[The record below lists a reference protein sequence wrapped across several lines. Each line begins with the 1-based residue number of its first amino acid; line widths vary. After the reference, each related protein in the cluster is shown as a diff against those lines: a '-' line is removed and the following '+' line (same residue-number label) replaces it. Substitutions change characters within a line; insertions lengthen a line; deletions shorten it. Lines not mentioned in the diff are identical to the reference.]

1 MKTTAAVLV
10 ETGSPLVL
18 AELDIPPLKSGQSLV
33 QIDYSGVCHTQ
44 VLECRGYRG
53 EDRYLPHCLGHEAGG
68 IVLETGEGVSK
79 VKPGDRVILS
89 WIKGI
94 GKDVPGSVYQ
104 WDGRDVNA
112 GGITTFS
119 RHAVISENRLTLMP
133 DFLSMK
139 EAALLGCAVPTGV
152 GAVLNTARARP
163 GQSAALFGLG
173 GVGLCAASA
182 AAMSG
187 CHPIIAVD
195 ILADKL
201 SLAQALGA
209 TQIVDASK
217 TNPVDEILSI
227 CPGGV
232 DLTFEATGRPE
243 VMVQALR
250 CVRNQGGKAV
260 VIGNAPYGEKITF
273 DPREL
278 NNGKQLL
285 GTWGGDSVP
294 DRDYP
299 RYAKLIQAGKLNIEP
314 LISRS
319 YSLHEINQALD
330 DLETGLVARPMI
342 DMTGA

>member
-1 MKTTAAVLV
+1 M
-10 ETGSPLVL
+10 
-18 AELDIPPLKSGQSLV
+18 
-33 QIDYSGVCHTQ
+33 
-44 VLECRGYRG
+44 
-53 EDRYLPHCLGHEAGG
+53 
-68 IVLETGEGVSK
+68 
-79 VKPGDRVILS
+79 
-89 WIKGI
+89 
-94 GKDVPGSVYQ
+94 
-104 WDGRDVNA
+104 
-112 GGITTFS
+112 
-119 RHAVISENRLTLMP
+119 
-133 DFLSMK
+133 
-139 EAALLGCAVPTGV
+139 
-152 GAVLNTARARP
+152 
-163 GQSAALFGLG
+163 ALFGVG
-173 GVGLCAASA
+173 GVGLCAANA

-195 ILADKL
+195 ILTDKL

-209 TQIVDASK
+209 THIVDASK

-232 DLTFEATGRPE
+232 DFTLEATGRSE
-243 VMVQALR
+243 VMVQALQ
-250 CVRNQGGKAV
+250 CARNQGGKAV
-260 VIGNAPYGEKITF
+260 VIGNAPYGEQITF

-319 YSLHEINQALD
+319 YPLHEINQALD
-330 DLETGLVARPMI
+330 DLEAGLVARPMI